1 MIRRYHCH
9 PQISISARGPVVRN
23 KPLHLRQSDLDGAC
37 GPHCVLM
44 SLVILGLTKY
54 RQVRE
59 FSDTTD
65 KKLSKVWEKALEYY
79 FSGCGP
85 KELLALYAPYK
96 ERLTWRF
103 AKKDYLHKAVEC
115 LSQGGICILG
125 LSNKDMDH
133 WVLAVGLSY
142 RTDGQVDGFLLLDPS
157 EVALPFAAWNA
168 TLSFARGTQERYRY
182 DVAMGH
188 TWVAIDTVLTIKL
201 REARR
206 REVLAVFERPE
217 VNTAPNQNV

>member
-37 GPHCVLM
+37 GPHYVLM

-54 RQVRE
+54 RQVQK

-85 KELLALYAPYK
+85 KELLGLYAPYK

-142 RTDGQVDGFLLLDPS
+142 PLQWRPPPDQHRLELRLY
-157 EVALPFAAWNA
+157 ALRGGPQTARAMALNGAWQD
-168 TLSFARGTQERYRY
+168 FRER
-182 DVAMGH
+182 
-188 TWVAIDTVLTIKL
+188 
-201 REARR
+201 
-206 REVLAVFERPE
+206 
-217 VNTAPNQNV
+217 